1 MKTRRGRRST
11 RRRSMRRMRKR
22 TMKRGG
28 GYTFN
33 MSSGGIAGMPIVD
46 KVDGCGADGARG
58 GNNTFA
64 GGRRRKHR
72 KQRAGGSALEMQSPI
87 AGYGFTGQSVRPGAE
102 VFQSIY

>member
-11 RRRSMRRMRKR
+11 RRKSTRRMRRR
-22 TMKRGG
+22 TAKRGG
-28 GYTFN
+28 GYTMN

-46 KVDGCGADGARG
+46 KVDGCGADAARG
-58 GNNTFA
+58 GNGLF
-64 GGRRRKHR
+64 GGRRR
-72 KQRAGGSALEMQSPI
+72 KQRAGGSSLVMSSPI